1 MAANRA
7 SAFLVVAAG
16 MLVGAGLGV
25 IILFGLGNSQI
36 IDSLKLPWDNQP
48 APKVGYTAPD
58 FELQNLAGETIR
70 LSDLRGKP
78 VLINFWATWCGPCRL
93 EMPDIQKIYRI
104 YQGDFLV
111 LAVNADEQERI
122 VAKFAKDIGIT
133 FEVLL
138 DPGANVQSVYQLRG
152 YPTSFLLDR
161 EGVIRVQHIGLLS
174 EAQLVE
180 YLTEVGLSK

>member
-1 MAANRA
+1 MTANRA
-7 SAFLVVAAG
+7 SVFLVIAAG
-16 MLVGAGLGV
+16 MLAGAGLGV

-36 IDSLKLPWDNQP
+36 FTSVQLPWNMQP

-58 FELQNLAGETIR
+58 FELQNLAGETIK

-93 EMPDIQKIYRI
+93 EMPDIQKIYEI
-104 YQGDFLV
+104 YQGEFLV

-133 FEVLL
+133 FDVLL

-152 YPTSFLLDR
+152 YPTSFLVDD
-161 EGVIRVQHIGLLS
+161 EGVIRVQHIGLLH
-174 EAQLVE
+174 EAQLEE
-180 YLTEVGLSK
+180 YLTQVGLSK